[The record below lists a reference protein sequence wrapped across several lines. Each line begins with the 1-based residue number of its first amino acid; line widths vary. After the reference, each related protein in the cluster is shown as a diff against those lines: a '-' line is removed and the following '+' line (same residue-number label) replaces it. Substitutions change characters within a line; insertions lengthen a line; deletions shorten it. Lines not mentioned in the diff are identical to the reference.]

1 MILLNIQGLNLG
13 YVVIMKKKLLC
24 VIIIIKISVVMK
36 INVVRNV
43 ILCVQVVVKKLRRK
57 NNMKCKDCRK
67 CLFKLIYSK
76 FNNPNMVYCVSKNK
90 IIDYPIINAILCSKY
105 KEVE

>member
-1 MILLNIQGLNLG
+1 
-13 YVVIMKKKLLC
+13 
-24 VIIIIKISVVMK
+24 
-36 INVVRNV
+36 
-43 ILCVQVVVKKLRRK
+43 
-57 NNMKCKDCRK
+57 MKCKDCRK

-76 FNNPNMVYCVSKNK
+76 FNNSNMVYCVSKNK